1 MTSEI
6 LHTLGAYV
14 KHYAVDLAPGNET
27 DFSDSLGG
35 TWYISPTQ
43 HAIEFLTLAPLYI
56 GFAVYFG
63 YRAFNKSTSAYRLL
77 TSTEKL
83 PPRSFLEILCL
94 ALLIASLSTTVI
106 HKAVTGTLMF
116 LMQPCHVS
124 AGLLILVMSWPSHKY
139 PIIPRVL
146 FNIYLHTL
154 WGAILALI
162 WPDLRDHDMFGEI
175 FNFFMG
181 KLLNRHLEWMKKDI
195 KAKRSEHILVLA
207 LPFYMVLT
215 RRYVVIPLSLDMAL
229 FSFFL
234 YAAYHS
240 PVLHVSSLLSG
251 FNLNY
256 ALVPP
261 ALTFLIASGRWYRG
275 IMYMSALLL
284 MFITRYGLVENFLLL
299 VQGIQIM
306 IQKKKKSA

>member
-14 KHYAVDLAPGNET
+14 KHYAVDLAPGSET
-27 DFSDSLGG
+27 DFADSLGG
-35 TWYISPTQ
+35 SWYISPTQ
-43 HAIEFLTLAPLYI
+43 HAIEFLTLAPMYL
-56 GFAVYFG
+56 GFAAYFG
-63 YRAFNKSTSAYRLL
+63 WRAFNKSTPAYRLL

-83 PPRSFLEILCL
+83 PPRPLLETLCL
-94 ALLIASLSTTVI
+94 VLLIASFSTTVA

-124 AGLLILVMSWPSHKY
+124 AGLLILVMSWPDHKY

-162 WPDLRDHDMFGEI
+162 WPDLRDHEMLGEV
-175 FNFFMG
+175 FNFFM
-181 KLLNRHLEWMKKDI
+181 
-195 KAKRSEHILVLA
+195 EHVLVLV
-207 LPFYMVLT
+207 LPFYMVLS
-215 RRYVVIPLSLDMAL
+215 RRYVVMPLSLDMAL

-240 PVLHVSSLLSG
+240 PVLHLSSLLSG

-261 ALTFLIASGRWYRG
+261 ALTFLIASGPWYRG
-275 IMYMSALLL
+275 IMYFSALLL

-299 VQGIQIM
+299 VHGIQIM